1 MLVKTTSFIALLL
14 FASPAS
20 AKFTV
25 TSKAIPDNSKIK
37 IEQVFNGFG
46 CTGQNVSPDLEWKG
60 APKETKAFAVTMHD
74 PDAPKDGGWW
84 HWLAFN
90 IPASLTKLEAGAG
103 DVKAGKLDPAAIQ
116 SRTDFG
122 SYGYGGPCPPAG
134 HKPHRYFIRVYAL
147 KAPLALDKD
156 APPAIVSA
164 GANDNK
170 LAVAELLG
178 TFGR

>member
-1 MLVKTTSFIALLL
+1 MKKTLFVALFLCVP
-14 FASPAS
+14 PAF

-25 TSKAIPDNSKIK
+25 ASKAIPGKSKIK
-37 IEQVFNGFG
+37 MEQVFNGFG

-60 APKETKAFAVTMHD
+60 APKETRAFAVTMYD
-74 PDAPKDGGWW
+74 PDAQAGNGWW
-84 HWLAFN
+84 HWLVFN
-90 IPASLTKLEAGAG
+90 IPASVTKLEAGAG

-116 SRTDFG
+116 SRTDFN

-147 KAPLALDKD
+147 KEPLALDKD
-156 APPAIVSA
+156 SPAATVGFNVNA
-164 GANDNK
+164 NK